1 MSRYQLN
8 NVRFTEGLVDQL
20 QTEVPSFHLSDLY
33 AHTVAFG
40 FDHLCGY
47 FMQVITSS
55 VDEETDEIVEE
66 VILDLDSFF
75 TGLKGWQL
83 GYLVST
89 IHEETKCGCS
99 DPYQLHNITDR
110 AFLDLPV

>member
-1 MSRYQLN
+1 MSRYYLN
-8 NVRFTEGLVDQL
+8 NVCFTEGLVDQL
-20 QTEVPSFHLSDLY
+20 QTEVPSFDLTDLY

-40 FDHLCGY
+40 FDHALGY
-47 FMQVITSS
+47 FLQVFASTII
-55 VDEETDEIVEE
+55 DDEIVEE
-66 VILDLDSFF
+66 VILDLDSVF

-99 DPYQLHNITDR
+99 DPDQLYNIILW